1 MKILFAGTPEFGRKI
16 LDALIASKHEVVLVL
31 TQPSRPKGRGQKEQP
46 SPVEQAAVEN
56 NIPVVTA
63 SPSKPEVLEEIKKSV
78 PDAAVVAAY
87 GRIFR
92 PAFLNLPPKGVLNVH
107 PSLLPRW
114 RGAAPVHAALLAGD
128 KETGVAIMR
137 LVEEMDAGPIYAIEN
152 LAIEDIDDRLSL
164 ENKLAVIGGEL
175 LLDVLDIVSEGLD
188 QPQEQEHSAAT
199 FTPKMQD
206 ADAQIQWNQSAIKC
220 LNRVRAFAPD
230 PGAWFNLKNKEGKN
244 ERVKILSA
252 QTRAL
257 ENDPQEKAGTV
268 LFGNSKSSLCVA
280 CDASTAL
287 ELLTVRPEGKKD
299 QPAASLVHGKKLAIG
314 DRLL

>member
-1 MKILFAGTPEFGRKI
+1 MKLLFAGTPEFGREI
-16 LDALIASKHEVVLVL
+16 LEALLASKHEVVMVL

-46 SPVEQAAVEN
+46 SPVEQAAIEK
-56 NIPVVTA
+56 NIPVITA
-63 SPSKPEVLEEIKKSV
+63 SPSKVEVLEEIKKAA

-164 ENKLAVIGGEL
+164 ENKLAAIGGQL
-175 LLDVLDIVSEGLD
+175 LLDVLDIVSQGLD
-188 QPQEQEHSAAT
+188 QPQEQDHKAAT
-199 FTPKMQD
+199 FTPKMHD
-206 ADAQIQWNQSAIKC
+206 EDAQIQWNDSATQC

-230 PGAWFNLKNKEGKN
+230 PGAWFNLKNKDGKN
-244 ERVKILSA
+244 ERIKILAA
-252 QTRAL
+252 QVRNL
-257 ENDPQEKAGTV
+257 ENEREVKTGTV
-268 LFGNSKSSLCVA
+268 LFGSSKSSLCVA
-280 CDASTAL
+280 CDSSTAL
-287 ELLTVRPEGKKD
+287 ELLTVRPQGKKD
-299 QPAASLVHGKKLAIG
+299 QPAASLIHGKKISIG
-314 DRLL
+314 DVLP